1 MPMHPSP
8 MAETA
13 APLGP
18 NVLICMRWTLDRA
31 VGVLPLRWPVVEIRP
46 ARTDEYGRIGELT
59 VAAYAALEGMGPMG
73 EYGEEL
79 ADIAGRG
86 PHAVVLVAAEGAP
99 DGEQLLGDVT
109 YYRRYADAMP
119 TLADVLGELAG
130 FRMLATDP
138 VRQGRG
144 VGEALVVEC
153 IRRARLDG
161 ARGVALHTTSLM
173 PAAQRLY
180 HRLGFER
187 WTELDRTVGRRRPVQ
202 VMGFRMDFHL

>member
-1 MPMHPSP
+1 
-8 MAETA
+8 
-13 APLGP
+13 
-18 NVLICMRWTLDRA
+18 V
-31 VGVLPLRWPVVEIRP
+31 VGLRCPVVEIRP
-46 ARTDEYGRIGELT
+46 ARTEEYGRIGELT

-86 PHAVVLVAAEGAP
+86 PHAVVLVAA
-99 DGEQLLGDVT
+99 DGHQLLGDVT
-109 YYRRYADAMP
+109 YYPRYAQAMP
-119 TLADVLGELAG
+119 ALTEQLGELAG

-138 VRQGRG
+138 QAQGQG

-153 IRRARLDG
+153 IRRARLDD
-161 ARGVALHTTSLM
+161 AVGVALHTTSLM

-187 WTELDRTVGRRRPVQ
+187 WTALDRTVGRRRPVE
-202 VMGFRMDFHL
+202 VMGFRMLFGG